1 MQEGTNQ
8 ALVQQVKGNP
18 ALRRAGAVLFWVLI
32 AVYTPLCIALLA
44 IKWLVL
50 PEIDRYRPEI
60 QRYLQTQTGTALEI
74 GQIQASWRGFGPLLV
89 VQNIRLPQANGE
101 PGFTADQV
109 HLTWS
114 LPSILA
120 FNPRLK
126 NLEVQSP
133 ALSVV
138 RNSQGV
144 IEVAGIPLID
154 DGSQGNPGLDWL
166 LAQQRVLLKNGVLN
180 WQDAMGQ
187 FPGAQAIEAELLL
200 ENGLSRH
207 EAGLTFKLPVLA
219 QTPVNVRLNF
229 KTPLLERQ
237 LGDVTKWKGSF
248 YLSALV
254 DQSEPL
260 ESVFKTFGLDVDLT
274 QPQGKLW
281 VDFEDGLVQRSLLDA
296 RIGKL
301 RFSNP
306 EVEAIPFDMTN
317 TSALI
322 EVQGEHA
329 LFEPNAISVRQLKGQ
344 IAGQKQFGPTDLSL
358 KKLAGA
364 DGVDWG
370 VQIQQLDAA
379 QAQAVVLELGPHLG
393 QRQRLEPLKSFEVAG
408 RINRVAL
415 DWRTAGHAPHEE
427 SVSFKS
433 DVDFSKLTVLYRD
446 PSPKSNGRITG
457 FKNLSGTFKGSDSIG
472 EWTLAGN
479 DSEISL
485 PEIFSAET
493 LAFDSIEGR
502 GGWKDVFTAN
512 QPAEFSVEQLKVSNA
527 DLQAE
532 VAGSYQF
539 RRDESDVIDIKGSL
553 PMANIAR
560 VANYLPLVVG
570 ASAREWLT
578 ENLKAGTAKNGQF
591 ELSGRLSDF
600 PFADPKHPGVFR
612 IDVPFENGELTY
624 APGWPGIQKVN
635 GKASFVGKRMLIE
648 ADQAETSGVV
658 LKGVQASIDNLDAWE
673 PLLEIKGEGQGE
685 LGKMVAFVNQ
695 SPVREILNEALINA
709 QVEGNANLDLRLNI
723 PIADPEKTQV
733 KGDLKLKGNSIR
745 VVRGMPVVSNVDGVI
760 QFSNKGLFI
769 DQLLGQ
775 ALGGPVVVKG
785 TTDANGRMEIRAN
798 GTARAK
804 GLAQY
809 LNPLS
814 EPYLAGSTPYSV
826 LVATR
831 ENGVVVDVNSQLQ
844 GLEVKLPAPFAKK
857 ADARLPFKLNQ
868 SATAQGERWQ
878 VDLGPDAK
886 PLAQLRAIVLE
897 QAGQAG
903 IDSMQFAIGAPLAAP
918 TAGIQGDI
926 RVPAID
932 LDTWRTI
939 FNDIT
944 SAPGNTG
951 LMGELMG
958 DPSAGT
964 DIKLKVGIRTERL
977 NVGSKSFE
985 GVSVAARTVEK
996 RWQFDVKAKGVDG
1009 YLSWVSDKQ
1018 RPDGAV
1024 LARFKTLVIPKTLD
1038 SDLRDL
1044 VEEPASSIPALDVQ
1058 VDNFTLN
1065 DLVLGNLKLIA
1076 VNQTRE
1082 EQARAALSQR
1092 PKEWKLE
1099 ELRIEN
1105 PESITR
1111 AKGVWQYGANLKNQR
1126 TDIEVDQTV
1135 KNAGGL
1141 LTRLGMAGVFQ
1152 GGEGTL
1158 VGRLRWNDAPTN
1170 IDYGS
1175 LSGQFKLQSTKGQF
1189 LKADPGVAKLL
1200 GVLSLQSI
1208 PRRFTLDF
1216 KDVFS
1221 EGFAYDT
1228 MEADVALKEGIA
1240 STQNFK
1246 MTGPSATVLMDGKLD
1261 LESETQNLNVVVL
1274 PDLNPAGGSLIYS
1287 VIAANPAVGIASL
1300 IADFVLKDP
1309 LSKIFSFQY
1318 KVSGPWVAPVIER
1331 VRKGDAVTPPTN
1343 DPNTRN

>member
-8 ALVQQVKGNP
+8 ALVQQVKGNL

-32 AVYTPLCIALLA
+32 AVYTPLCVALLA

-60 QRYLQTQTGTALEI
+60 QQYLQTQTGTLLEI
-74 GQIQASWRGFGPLLV
+74 GEIQASWRGFGPLLV
-89 VQNIRLPQANGE
+89 VQDVRLPNSIGE
-101 PGFTADQV
+101 PGFTADRV

-126 NLEVQSP
+126 NLEIQAP
-133 ALSVV
+133 QLSVV
-138 RNSQGV
+138 RNSQG
-144 IEVAGIPLID
+144 IFEVAGIPLLD
-154 DGSQGNPGLDWL
+154 DGSEGNPGLDWL
-166 LAQQRVLLKNGVLN
+166 LAQQRILLKNGVLN
-180 WQDAMGQ
+180 WKDAMGQ
-187 FPGAQAIEAELLL
+187 FPEAQAIETELLI

-207 EAGLTFKLPVLA
+207 QAGLTFKLPVLA
-219 QTPVNVRLNF
+219 QTPLNARLDF
-229 KTPLLERQ
+229 RTPLLESQ
-237 LGDVTKWKGSF
+237 LGDVSKWKGSF
-248 YLSALV
+248 YLNALV
-254 DQSEPL
+254 DQAEPL

-281 VDFEDGLVQRSLLDA
+281 IDFEDGLIQRSLLDA
-296 RIGKL
+296 RVGTL

-306 EVEAIPFDMTN
+306 EIEATPFDMTN

-329 LFEPNAISVRQLKGQ
+329 LFEPNAISIRQLKGQ

-358 KKLAGA
+358 KKQINA

-379 QAQAVVLELGPHLG
+379 QAHAVVLELGPHLG
-393 QRQRLEPLKSFEVAG
+393 QLQQLETLKSFEVAG
-408 RINRVAL
+408 KINRVAL
-415 DWRTAGHAPHEE
+415 DWRTAGDMPHEE

-446 PSPKSNGRITG
+446 PTPKSNGRITG
-457 FKNLSGTFKGSDSIG
+457 FKNLSGTFKGSDSKG
-472 EWTLAGN
+472 EWTLAGRN
-479 DSEISL
+479 SEISL
-485 PEIFSAET
+485 PEIFAAEM
-493 LAFDSIEGR
+493 LAFDTIEGKGAWR
-502 GGWKDVFTAN
+502 DVFTSN
-512 QPAEFSVEQLKVSNA
+512 QPAEFSVEQLKVSNV
-527 DLQAE
+527 DLQAQ

-539 RRDESDVIDIKGSL
+539 RRDESDVIDIKGTL

-578 ENLKAGTAKNGQF
+578 ENLKAGMAKNGQF

-600 PFADPKHPGVFR
+600 PFADPKHPGVFQ
-612 IDVPFENGELTY
+612 IEVPFEDGELTY
-624 APGWPGIQKVN
+624 APGWPGIQNVN
-635 GKASFVGKRMLIE
+635 GKASFIGKRMLIE
-648 ADQAETSGVV
+648 AQQAETLGVG
-658 LKGVQASIDNLDAWE
+658 LKDVQATIDNLDAWE
-673 PLLEIKGEGQGE
+673 PLLEIKGQGQGE

-709 QVEGNANLDLRLNI
+709 QVEGNANLDLRLTI
-723 PIADPEKTQV
+723 PIAKPEETQV
-733 KGDLKLKGNSIR
+733 KGDLQLKGNSIR
-745 VVRGMPVVSNVDGVI
+745 VVRGMPVVSNTSGVI

-769 DQLLGQ
+769 EQLLGQ

-826 LVATR
+826 VVATR

-857 ADARLPFKLNQ
+857 GEARVPFKLNQ
-868 SATAQGERWQ
+868 TASAKGERWL
-878 VDLGPDAK
+878 VDLGPETK
-886 PLAQLRAIVLE
+886 PLAQVRATVLDNG
-897 QAGQAG
+897 GQAG

-939 FNDIT
+939 YNDVT
-944 SAPGNTG
+944 SASGNKG

-958 DPSAGT
+958 GPTPEANL
-964 DIKLKVGIRTERL
+964 KLKVGIRTERL

-1009 YLSWVSDKQ
+1009 YLSWISDKQ

-1038 SDLRDL
+1038 SDIRDL

-1065 DLVLGNLKLIA
+1065 DLVLGSLKLIA
-1076 VNQTRE
+1076 VNQSRE
-1082 EQARAALSQR
+1082 EQARAVLGQR

-1111 AKGVWQYGANLKNQR
+1111 AKGVWQYGDNLKNQR

-1158 VGRLRWNDAPTN
+1158 LGRLRWNDAPTN

-1175 LSGQFKLQSTKGQF
+1175 LSGQFKLKSSKGQF

-1200 GVLSLQSI
+1200 GVLSLQSM

-1228 MEADVALKEGIA
+1228 MEADVAMKEGIA

-1246 MTGPSATVLMDGKLD
+1246 MTGPSATVLMDGTLD

-1331 VRKGDAVTPPTN
+1331 VRKGDPVTPPTN
-1343 DPNTRN
+1343 EPSTRN

>member
-1 MQEGTNQ
+1 
-8 ALVQQVKGNP
+8 VQQVRSNP
-18 ALRRAGAVLFWVLI
+18 ALRRAGAVLFWALI

-60 QRYLQTQTGTALEI
+60 QQYLQTQTGTALEI
-74 GQIQASWRGFGPLLV
+74 GKIQANWRGFGPVLV
-89 VQNIRLPQANGE
+89 VQNVRLPQASGE

-109 HLTWS
+109 NLTWS

-133 ALSVV
+133 TLSVV
-138 RNSQGV
+138 RNSQG
-144 IEVAGIPLID
+144 IFEVAGIPLID
-154 DGSQGNPGLDWL
+154 DGTEGNPGLDWL
-166 LAQQRVLLKNGVLN
+166 LAQQRVLLKNGVVN
-180 WQDAMGQ
+180 WKDAMGQ
-187 FPGAQAIEAELLL
+187 FPDAQAIEAELLL
-200 ENGLSRH
+200 VNGLSRH
-207 EAGLTFKLPVLA
+207 QAGLAFKLPVLA
-219 QTPVNVRLNF
+219 QTPFNARLNF
-229 KTPLLERQ
+229 KTPLLERR
-237 LGDVTKWKGSF
+237 LGDISKWKGTL
-248 YLSALV
+248 YASALV
-254 DQSEPL
+254 DQTEPL
-260 ESVFKTFGLDVDLT
+260 KPVFKMLGFDVDLT
-274 QPQGKLW
+274 QPQGNLW
-281 VDFEDGLVQRSLLDA
+281 IDFEGGFVQRSLLDA

-306 EVEAIPFDMTN
+306 EVNAIPFDMTN
-317 TSALI
+317 TSALV

-329 LFEPNAISVRQLKGQ
+329 LFEPNAISIRQLQGR

-358 KKLAGA
+358 KQKV
-364 DGVDWG
+364 DDSGVDWA
-370 VQIQQLDAA
+370 VQLQQLDAA

-393 QRQRLEPLKSFEVAG
+393 QPQWLELLRSFSVAG
-408 RINRVAL
+408 QVNRMAL
-415 DWRTAGHAPHEE
+415 DWRTAGKKPLEE

-433 DVDFSKLTVLYRD
+433 DIDFSKLTVLYRD
-446 PSPKSNGRITG
+446 PSPQSNRRVTG
-457 FKNLSGTFKGSDSIG
+457 FKNLSGTFKGNDSKG
-472 EWTLAGN
+472 EWTLVGSN
-479 DSEISL
+479 SEVSL
-485 PEIFSAET
+485 PEIFEAET

-502 GGWKDVFTAN
+502 GTWREVFTAN
-512 QPAEFSVEQLKVSNA
+512 QPAEFLVEQLKVSNT
-527 DLQAE
+527 DLEAQ
-532 VAGSYQF
+532 VSGSYQF
-539 RRDESDVIDIKGSL
+539 RQGESDVVDIKGTL
-553 PMANIAR
+553 PVANIAR
-560 VANYLPLVVG
+560 VVKYLPLVVG
-570 ASAREWLT
+570 ASAREWL
-578 ENLKAGTAKNGQF
+578 NDNVKAGTAKNGHF
-591 ELSGRLSDF
+591 ELKGRLSDF
-600 PFADPKHPGVFR
+600 PFADAKHPGVFK
-612 IDVPFENGELTY
+612 IEVPFENGELSY
-624 APGWPGIQKVN
+624 SPGWPGIQKVN
-635 GKASFVGKRMLIE
+635 GKALFVGKRMLIE
-648 ADQAETSGVV
+648 AEQAETLGVS

-673 PLLEIKGEGQGE
+673 PLLEIKGQGQGE
-685 LGKMVAFVNQ
+685 LAKMVAFVNQ

-723 PIADPEKTQV
+723 PIANPEKTQV
-733 KGDLKLKGNSIR
+733 KGDLTLKGNSIR
-745 VVRGMPVVSNVDGVI
+745 VVRGMPVVSNVDGII

-769 DQLLGQ
+769 DQLQGQ
-775 ALGGPVVVKG
+775 ALGGPVLFKG
-785 TTDANGRMEIRAN
+785 TTDASGRMEIRAN

-809 LNPLS
+809 LNPLT
-814 EPYLAGSTPYSV
+814 EPYLAGSAPYSV
-826 LVATR
+826 VVATR

-857 ADARLPFKLNQ
+857 VDARLPFKLNQ
-868 SATAQGERWQ
+868 TSSSQGERWQ
-878 VDLGPDAK
+878 IDLGPDGK

-897 QAGQAG
+897 KAGRAG
-903 IDSMQFAIGAPLAAP
+903 IDSMQFAVGAPLAMP
-918 TAGIQGDI
+918 TPGIQGDI
-926 RVPAID
+926 RVPVID
-932 LDTWRTI
+932 LDTWRAVY
-939 FNDIT
+939 NDIT
-944 SAPGNTG
+944 SATSNSNMG
-951 LMGELMG
+951 LMGELIG
-958 DPSAGT
+958 DPTA
-964 DIKLKVGIRTERL
+964 DNPMNMKVGLRTERL
-977 NVGSKSFE
+977 DMGSKSFE
-985 GVSVAARTVEK
+985 GVSVAARTIEK

-1038 SDLRDL
+1038 SGMRDL

-1058 VDNFTLN
+1058 VENFTLN
-1065 DLVLGNLKLIA
+1065 DLPLGKLKLIA

-1082 EQARAALSQR
+1082 EQVRAELGQR

-1105 PESITR
+1105 PESVTR
-1111 AKGVWQYGANLKNQR
+1111 AKGVWQYGESLKNQR

-1158 VGRLRWNDAPTN
+1158 VGRLRWDDSPTN
-1170 IDYGS
+1170 MDYAS
-1175 LSGQFKLQSTKGQF
+1175 LSGQFKLKSSKGQF

-1228 MEADVALKEGIA
+1228 MEADVVMKEGIA

-1261 LESETQNLNVVVL
+1261 IESETQNLNVVVL

-1318 KVSGPWVAPVIER
+1318 QVTGPWVAPVIER
-1331 VRKGDAVTPPTN
+1331 VRKGDATTQPTN
-1343 DPNTRN
+1343 DTDTRN